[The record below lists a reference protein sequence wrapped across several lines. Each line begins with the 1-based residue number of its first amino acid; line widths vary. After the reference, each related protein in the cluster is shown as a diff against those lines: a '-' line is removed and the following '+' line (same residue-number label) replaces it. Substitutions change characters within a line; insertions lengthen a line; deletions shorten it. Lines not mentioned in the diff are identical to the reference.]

1 MVNKRLEHR
10 LARNHK
16 EGKAIRERG
25 MALKCPGCGR
35 DIREDARFC
44 EHCGFQIPGGAQST
58 QTWKP
63 AIAPPP
69 AEKSHA
75 ALIVAVVIVA
85 LVVILAVVFLAVVS
99 TGSSATIVI
108 TVNSTHI
115 LYSVECRI
123 FVGNSQIASGTL
135 DPGHYVS
142 YTHTYHWL
150 SSDPTTVRVSAT
162 STGGGLGSES
172 DYDDITVSNGGTYTV
187 DLYV

>member
-1 MVNKRLEHR
+1 
-10 LARNHK
+10 
-16 EGKAIRERG
+16 
-25 MALKCPGCGR
+25 MAMKCPGCGR

-58 QTWKP
+58 LTWKP

-75 ALIVAVVIVA
+75 ALIVVAVIIA
-85 LVVILAVVFLAVVS
+85 IVVILAVIFLAVVS

-108 TVNSTHI
+108 TVHSTHI
-115 LYSVECRI
+115 LYSVECQV
-123 FVGNSQIASGTL
+123 FVGTSQIASGTL
-135 DPGHYVS
+135 DAGHDVS

-150 SSDPTTVRVSAT
+150 SSDPTTVHVSAT

-172 DYDDITVSNGGTYTV
+172 DYNDITVANDGVYTV